1 MSDKKINDL
10 LKELEESGAQVVD
23 VEGKESE
30 SIETLKNNS
39 NIASSIADSLGADPQ
54 SFGAWV
60 SWTKS
65 F

>member
-1 MSDKKINDL
+1 MSEKKITDL
-10 LKELEESGAQVVD
+10 LKELEEAGANVLDSGGD
-23 VEGKESE
+23 ESL
-30 SIETLKNNS
+30 SIEELKKNS
-39 NIASSIADSLGADPQ
+39 DLASSTADSLGADPL